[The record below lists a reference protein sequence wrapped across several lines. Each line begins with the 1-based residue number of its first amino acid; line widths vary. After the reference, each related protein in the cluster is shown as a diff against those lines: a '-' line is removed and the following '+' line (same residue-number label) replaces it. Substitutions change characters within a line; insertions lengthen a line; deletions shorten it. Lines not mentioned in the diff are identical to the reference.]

1 MRTRPAS
8 IVRPLLLVLGL
19 TLCAS
24 PTALGRAADAPAPDG
39 QKLYETK
46 CAACHGKD
54 GVAKKMGEGS
64 ANLNDPTWQ
73 EATTPE
79 AIATVILEGKSESK
93 VKMPPAKGKLT
104 TEEINAI
111 AAYVKTLAK

>member
-1 MRTRPAS
+1 MRTRLIA
-8 IVRPLLLVLGL
+8 IARPLLLALGL
-19 TLCAS
+19 SLCAW
-24 PTALGRAADAPAPDG
+24 PTAGAADAPAPDG

-54 GVAKKMGEGS
+54 GVAKKMAEGS
-64 ANLNDPTWQ
+64 ANLNDPAWQ
-73 EATTPE
+73 KTATQE
-79 AIATVILEGKSESK
+79 AIAKVILEGKSEKK
-93 VKMPPAKGKLT
+93 VKMPPSKGKLT